1 MEERDKTRPA
11 GGYATQRGINYQ
23 HRVAAF
29 FAASSLSENAAFP
42 GLPASPIESIRC
54 ETGEPLADILLTF
67 ENGGIAFVEVKPAF
81 QPPLRSAVDGARALR
96 AAQRRASQ
104 VRCDKETAAFQLIQ
118 VAFAGIT
125 CAFAVD

>member
-23 HRVAAF
+23 NRVAAF

-42 GLPASPIESIRC
+42 DSPHPLSRVRC

-67 ENGGIAFVEVKPAF
+67 ENGGIAFIEVK
-81 QPPLRSAVDGARALR
+81 R
-96 AAQRRASQ
+96 
-104 VRCDKETAAFQLIQ
+104 TI
-118 VAFAGIT
+118 
-125 CAFAVD
+125 